1 MFEGSTFIFCSQSS
15 ACKLVGHF
23 KHSVVAKEEL
33 KRRQAQM
40 EVAQKK
46 LIQGCAT
53 RWNSAL
59 CMLERLVEI

>member
-1 MFEGSTFIFCSQSS
+1 
-15 ACKLVGHF
+15 
-23 KHSVVAKEEL
+23 
-33 KRRQAQM
+33 M

-46 LIQGCAT
+46 LIQDCAT